1 MIYNT
6 IKNWIARNGI
16 ADAAPVDPDEEL
28 RKQIAQRNKDYPVDP
43 RIDELIEYLLENSD
57 RVIAHY
63 RSDCWLYLAIDGNLY
78 RFWIEN
84 KFFAYLSIGD
94 LVSTNEKGELVVTS
108 LWYRAFPK
116 VINAYKFLKQ
126 FDIPSEDLYKPD
138 KGPDTFIQPPK
149 NQTTN

>member
-6 IKNWIARNGI
+6 IKNWLARSDI
-16 ADAAPVDPDEEL
+16 ADAAPVDPDEVL
-28 RKQIAQRNKDYPVDP
+28 REQIAQRSKDYPVDS

-63 RSDCWLYLAIDGNLY
+63 RNEYWLYLAIDGNLY

-94 LVSTNEKGELVVTS
+94 LVSMNEKGEIVVTP

-126 FDIPSEDLYKPD
+126 FDIPSEGLYKPD